1 MAEAK
6 VDLPDPGRP
15 HITSTDA
22 CLFLSARACSVADGE
37 SMLAVGAAATAA
49 ALLAGGPAIVA
60 MHGGIHGLA
69 LVLQSFFS
77 DDGVILET

>member
-1 MAEAK
+1 
-6 VDLPDPGRP
+6 
-15 HITSTDA
+15 
-22 CLFLSARACSVADGE
+22 
-37 SMLAVGAAATAA
+37 MLAVGAAATAA

-77 DDGVILET
+77 DDGVAILET